1 MGYYDNEFVD
11 SLVENLETEGGEAYL
26 SKFAESIA
34 PLLRDNPILY
44 KTFGVYWWAVKE
56 ALQKYAAKPG
66 DWFAGPYFD
75 EWMKENAWHGDLFRT
90 VLAGA
95 YYHSGQMTHTSDH
108 EWTDNNGVDHD
119 YTLFDENAG
128 M

>member
-1 MGYYDNEFVD
+1 MGYYDNEFID
-11 SLVENLETEGGEAYL
+11 GLVENLETEGGEAYL
-26 SKFAESIA
+26 SKFTESIA
-34 PLLRDNPILY
+34 PLLRVNPILY

-56 ALQKYAAKPG
+56 AIQKYAAKPD
-66 DWFAGPYFD
+66 DWFAGTYFD

-95 YYHSGQMTHTSDH
+95 YYHSGQMTVTSDH
-108 EWTDNNGVDHD
+108 EWTDADGVDHD